1 MNKILYISVI
11 VIFTIIVLYLC
22 CYKQKNKQHNKQY
35 NKQINKN
42 INKKNKNISKDK
54 LLDKKQK
61 NNIGGSLFD
70 LFESDNTD
78 VSNNPG
84 TTRTSISN
92 NYAISENTPSNKVD
106 YENMKKVRH
115 IQMDFSKEMLN
126 DNVILNPFPLEKQEL
141 NKTFNYNHFQ
151 IEFTINR
158 DNKMVCDLDGGIMTI
173 ASNKDNFHNLIF
185 YIKKTEF
192 IIGKAGYNTHLSIN
206 LNKVNT
212 STMIKFTI
220 QYKNP
225 YVNVHVKTL
234 NKKGEINQ
242 GYIDYLGNL
251 SPYTNDNFR
260 LYLYPLVHSWCILGT
275 TSLLID
281 KEYKT
286 LSGIFSSQSTSISN
300 IILSHKK
307 RDLVEKINNKNI
319 SNKIFN
325 RTDVNFKNIFVM
337 EITLKNN
344 NVNKNAILLNCITN
358 TNKYFEVHKMNN
370 NIKFILYDNIGDYT
384 IEIPNTDNINN
395 ITVKGYN
402 SSKNTY
408 KIQLDFNVDSDG
420 NEYQSQKIH
429 LKWDKIIEAFRYIK
443 KELNKDIHAKFLY
456 TLCTSVLIKDLIV
469 FEENKDAVKGVS

>member
-1 MNKILYISVI
+1 M
-11 VIFTIIVLYLC
+11 
-22 CYKQKNKQHNKQY
+22 
-35 NKQINKN
+35 
-42 INKKNKNISKDK
+42 
-54 LLDKKQK
+54 
-61 NNIGGSLFD
+61 
-70 LFESDNTD
+70 FESDNTG

-92 NYAISENTPSNKVD
+92 NYAISETNSSNKVD
-106 YENMKKVRH
+106 YENMKKIRH

-192 IIGKAGYNTHLSIN
+192 IIGKVGYNTHLSIN

-319 SNKIFN
+319 SKKIFN

-358 TNKYFEVHKMNN
+358 TNKYF
-370 NIKFILYDNIGDYT
+370 
-384 IEIPNTDNINN
+384 
-395 ITVKGYN
+395 
-402 SSKNTY
+402 
-408 KIQLDFNVDSDG
+408 
-420 NEYQSQKIH
+420 
-429 LKWDKIIEAFRYIK
+429 
-443 KELNKDIHAKFLY
+443 
-456 TLCTSVLIKDLIV
+456 
-469 FEENKDAVKGVS
+469 